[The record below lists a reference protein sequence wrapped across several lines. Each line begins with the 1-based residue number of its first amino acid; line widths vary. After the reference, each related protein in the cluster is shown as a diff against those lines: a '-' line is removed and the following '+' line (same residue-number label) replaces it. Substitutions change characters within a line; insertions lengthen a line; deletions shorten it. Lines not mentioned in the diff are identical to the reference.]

1 MRIGFIVRFWNK
13 KTAFTLAELHFV
25 TLGVLG
31 SVAALT
37 LPTIAYNYR
46 GKVLEQQFRS
56 TYSEIKEIGSRMN
69 LEHGI

>member
-13 KTAFTLAELHFV
+13 KTAFTLAELLV

-56 TYSEIKEIGSRMN
+56 TYSEIKK
-69 LEHGI
+69 